1 MDASPTYLD
10 GVAREIAETIEAA
23 SIGSADWRDVCGA
36 YVRAFPGSF
45 AAVINQNFEEN
56 RTEFFE
62 HAGLEQAFV
71 DSYAD
76 YYASINPWNEFW
88 KSMPNGACLVANK
101 TLPTRL
107 LKHTEFYTDWMRRTG
122 DFDAAVGL
130 KVSTSSANIVH
141 LPVHYPLSLSH
152 VYDIDIYRVSSAQ
165 AVVLSR
171 AVKFA
176 QWTAARSEKI
186 SASSVVSIE
195 DRNPVVVLDRD
206 MTVVDANESALQSFR
221 NTGVLRNRYGKLSTS
236 ERQSTVLLKHAV
248 RSLASS
254 AAARISKLSFQ
265 ANNAIWVASLA
276 RLPSYERVSLFVPR
290 NLVVVKLRNLTAIQK
305 PRDLETLASTF
316 ALTQAETKLC
326 GQLFQGNSL
335 AGAADKLNWTYETA
349 RSTLKSIFTK
359 TNISRQS
366 ELVRLLDRLLSD

>member
-1 MDASPTYLD
+1 MDSSPAYLD

-23 SIGSADWRDVCGA
+23 SIGSAEWRDVCGV
-36 YVRAFPGSF
+36 YLRAFPGSF

-62 HAGLEQAFV
+62 NAGLEQAFV

-122 DFDAAVGL
+122 DFDGAVGL
-130 KVSTSSANIVH
+130 KVSISSTNIVH

-152 VYDIDIYRVSSAQ
+152 VYDVDINWVSSAQ
-165 AVVLSR
+165 AAVLSR

-186 SASSVVSIE
+186 SASSVVGIE
-195 DRNPVVVLDRD
+195 DRNPVVVLDGE
-206 MTVVDANESALQSFR
+206 MTVVDANESAVQSFR
-221 NTGVLRNRYGKLSTS
+221 NTGVLRNRYGKLNTS
-236 ERQSTVLLKHAV
+236 ERQSTVMLKHAV

-254 AAARISKLSFQ
+254 AASRISKLSFQ

-276 RLPSYERVSLFVPR
+276 RLPIYGRASLIMPR
-290 NLVVVKLRNLTAIQK
+290 RLVVVKFRNLTAIQK
-305 PRDLETLASTF
+305 PWGLEALAPTF
-316 ALTQAETKLC
+316 ALTLAETRLC
-326 GQLFQGNSL
+326 QYLYEGDSL
-335 AGAADKLNWTYETA
+335 TLAADKLSWTYETA
-349 RSTLKSIFTK
+349 RSTLKSVFAK